1 MENGNY
7 DFDDIQDYINDHFKT
22 DDSPISIHANTVT
35 LRTIVL
41 LKPGFKIRF
50 NSKQFWWIV

>member
-1 MENGNY
+1 LENGNY

-50 NSKQFWWIV
+50 NSKQFW